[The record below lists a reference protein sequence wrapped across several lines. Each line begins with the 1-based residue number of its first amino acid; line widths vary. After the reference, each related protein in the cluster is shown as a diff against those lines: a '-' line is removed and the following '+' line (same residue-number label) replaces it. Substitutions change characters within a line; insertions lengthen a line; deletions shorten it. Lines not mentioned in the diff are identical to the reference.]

1 MDIKREKYLAK
12 LIKKKGN
19 GFVKVITGLRRAGK
33 SYLLRTQFKKHLL
46 ESGVPQENIIE
57 IAFDL
62 QSNKKYLDPD
72 VFSSFA
78 AEKVKGG
85 GPFYFLLDEVQLLPN
100 FEFVLNG
107 LLEYKNADVYVTGSN
122 AKFLSKD
129 IITEFRGRGDE
140 IHIWPLNFSEFM
152 SVYEGDRRD
161 GFDEYALFG
170 GIPLVVLER
179 DEEDKITILKRLFTE
194 TYVKDIVGRTKIRNV
209 SELEALLDILS
220 SNIGSLT
227 NPEKLKK
234 TFGSVQNS
242 KITSSTIIKYIDIL
256 EDAYLLNS
264 AKRYD
269 VRGKSYIS
277 TPMKY
282 YYSDLGLRNA
292 RLNFRQQ
299 EMPHSME
306 NIVYNELCG
315 RGFNVD
321 VGVVPITEVVDGKQE
336 RRQLEID
343 FVCNKGSKRYYVQSA
358 FALPDE
364 AKQQQ
369 EFRPLK
375 KVNDSFKK
383 VVVTKDA
390 PRPYYNDDGILIM
403 NVYDFLLNENSL
415 DF

>member
-78 AEKVKGG
+78 AEKVKGE

-161 GFDEYALFG
+161 GFDEYVLYG
-170 GIPLVVLER
+170 GIPLVVLEH

-194 TYVKDIVGRTKIRNV
+194 TYIKDIVGRTKIRNV

-306 NIVYNELCG
+306 NIVYNELCS

-336 RRQLEID
+336 RKQLEID
-343 FVCNKGSKRYYVQSA
+343 FVCNKGSRRYYVQSA

-403 NVYDFLLNENSL
+403 NIYDFLLNENSL